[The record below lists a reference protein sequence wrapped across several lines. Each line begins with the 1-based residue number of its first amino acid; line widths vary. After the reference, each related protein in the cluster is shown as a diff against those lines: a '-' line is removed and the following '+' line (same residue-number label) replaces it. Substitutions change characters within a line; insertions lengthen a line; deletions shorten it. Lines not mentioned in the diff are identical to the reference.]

1 MSCQEGCRISLQPLS
16 PAAMQPDEA
25 PLVTMTTSLEEG
37 VYTVSVPTVGSG
49 ENPNDYG
56 DNEMDNV
63 VYLIRIQDQF
73 GNETYFPM
81 VKTFMH
87 IAFNFTYHNNYCE

>member
-1 MSCQEGCRISLQPLS
+1 
-16 PAAMQPDEA
+16 MQPDEA

-37 VYTVSVPTVGSG
+37 VYTVSVPRVGSG
-49 ENPNDYG
+49 ENANDYG

-81 VKTFMH
+81 VKKFIYTLHLILLTITIIVIMMKD
-87 IAFNFTYHNNYCE
+87 YLLYKK

>member
-1 MSCQEGCRISLQPLS
+1 
-16 PAAMQPDEA
+16 
-25 PLVTMTTSLEEG
+25 MTTSLEEG

-87 IAFNFTYHNNYCE
+87 IAFNFTYHNNYCNYDE